1 MLNRP
6 PQVLLTTL
14 ATLQAHHLT
23 EDSRVLE
30 FILGVRAK
38 MTPRIAANFARPTKE
53 DLLYQTECG
62 SSLCQRTC
70 LGGSGRSD
78 SKHSNIHRFNV
89 PLDLNAVPLI
99 SNFCLQPE
107 DSPSR
112 KVAVLHGLGGMGK
125 TQLAVRF
132 ARDHQ
137 NDFTAIFWLSGKD
150 RESLVQS
157 LSVVLSQL
165 PGQTS
170 SNEASIDTDVEQ

>member
-1 MLNRP
+1 
-6 PQVLLTTL
+6 
-14 ATLQAHHLT
+14 
-23 EDSRVLE
+23 
-30 FILGVRAK
+30 
-38 MTPRIAANFARPTKE
+38 
-53 DLLYQTECG
+53 
-62 SSLCQRTC
+62 
-70 LGGSGRSD
+70 
-78 SKHSNIHRFNV
+78 
-89 PLDLNAVPLI
+89 
-99 SNFCLQPE
+99 
-107 DSPSR
+107 
-112 KVAVLHGLGGMGK
+112 MGK